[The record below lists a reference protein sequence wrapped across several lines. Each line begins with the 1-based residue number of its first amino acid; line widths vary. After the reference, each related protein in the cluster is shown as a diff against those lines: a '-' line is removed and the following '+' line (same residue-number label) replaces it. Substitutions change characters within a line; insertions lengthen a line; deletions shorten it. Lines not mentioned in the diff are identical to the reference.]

1 MDSPSDTPP
10 TPGSRATA
18 FLGSILTGSPTG
30 AHSDSILIPGRLEP
44 CEHDLSDWHAPS
56 ENRAPSPSALL
67 DLARDFI
74 EAYRAATWLFDAW
87 DAPRRA
93 IAARFAAVATSAW
106 RTGLTAPGV
115 RAALD
120 VLQKLQVLTPMRE
133 FPCARDLVSALTDGL
148 VNVALSGHRL
158 GPPPISWT

>member
-1 MDSPSDTPP
+1 MDSPSDTLP

-18 FLGSILTGSPTG
+18 FLGSILTGSPAG
-30 AHSDSILIPGRLEP
+30 AHGDSILIPGRLEP

-93 IAARFAAVATSAW
+93 KPW
-106 RTGLTAPGV
+106 LYHC
-115 RAALD
+115 RAANID
-120 VLQKLQVLTPMRE
+120 PFFSPVRE
-133 FPCARDLVSALTDGL
+133 VAAWAFLLVFEKSEAHG
-148 VNVALSGHRL
+148 G
-158 GPPPISWT
+158 